1 MHDPAPVP
9 STPQR
14 PVTDVYH
21 GTEVVDEY
29 RWLEDGADPRVL
41 RWSRAQD
48 RRAADWLGKSPLH
61 RRILREVSAWY
72 RTGRWSVLGIWSQGA
87 AAGSSPAGPRVFLLR
102 SDPRHPRPCLWAY
115 PADLAA
121 RRGELL
127 LDPSRLGGRSGLSID
142 LVSPSPDGSR
152 VALCLSRGGSEQGP
166 LRVLDLHSKRWT
178 GETLPRVHG
187 ATAGGSAAWAPDGRG
202 IYYTRY
208 PGEERPEADRAFF
221 QRVYYHPWG
230 SDPSGDR
237 EVMGQEL
244 PRDAEIR
251 LAGDPETGTL
261 LVTVAHGDGGEFSHY
276 LRTPEGRF
284 LRVTGPKDGIK
295 GAALGREGLFL
306 LDFRGDTGG
315 RVLRLPPGEGDLAQA
330 EELLPA
336 GPWSCQ
342 EICPHHHALYV
353 SQQRGGLGRLLE
365 VALPAGSPGP
375 RVVATPPYSE
385 VAALT
390 SVPGGELLFLL
401 AQYREPRGVWT
412 LPPGS
417 RRPRRSELTFPVLP
431 VLKTLTLR
439 QEFATSK
446 DGTKVPLTLLLPRGF
461 RRHGPAPLLLEGY
474 GGYGISLGPDYEL
487 PYAAWYQEGG
497 ARAVAHLRGGG
508 EFGEA
513 WHKAGMLTRKQN
525 VFDDFIACAEHLV
538 RRGYVRSGR
547 LAVIGGSNGGL
558 TVGALLTQRPE
569 LAAAVLGVVGV
580 FDALRSEVEANG
592 EFNIPEFGSVK
603 DPEQFE
609 ALRAYSPYH
618 RVQPGTPYPA
628 VLLTTGENDH
638 RVNPFHSRKMIARL
652 QASST
657 SRLPLL
663 LRAYRSFGHGP
674 QAVDDVT
681 ATLADQ
687 YTFLLEVLARGER
700 ESASAHRKRRRSRP

>member
-1 MHDPAPVP
+1 M
-9 STPQR
+9 
-14 PVTDVYH
+14 
-21 GTEVVDEY
+21 G
-29 RWLEDGADPRVL
+29 
-41 RWSRAQD
+41 
-48 RRAADWLGKSPLH
+48 RRS
-61 RRILREVSAWY
+61 
-72 RTGRWSVLGIWSQGA
+72 
-87 AAGSSPAGPRVFLLR
+87 
-102 SDPRHPRPCLWAY
+102 
-115 PADLAA
+115 
-121 RRGELL
+121 
-127 LDPSRLGGRSGLSID
+127 PSRSS
-142 LVSPSPDGSR
+142 
-152 VALCLSRGGSEQGP
+152 
-166 LRVLDLHSKRWT
+166 W
-178 GETLPRVHG
+178 
-187 ATAGGSAAWAPDGRG
+187 
-202 IYYTRY
+202 
-208 PGEERPEADRAFF
+208 
-221 QRVYYHPWG
+221 
-230 SDPSGDR
+230 
-237 EVMGQEL
+237 
-244 PRDAEIR
+244 
-251 LAGDPETGTL
+251 
-261 LVTVAHGDGGEFSHY
+261 
-276 LRTPEGRF
+276 
-284 LRVTGPKDGIK
+284 
-295 GAALGREGLFL
+295 
-306 LDFRGDTGG
+306 
-315 RVLRLPPGEGDLAQA
+315 
-330 EELLPA
+330 
-336 GPWSCQ
+336 
-342 EICPHHHALYV
+342 
-353 SQQRGGLGRLLE
+353 
-365 VALPAGSPGP
+365 
-375 RVVATPPYSE
+375 
-385 VAALT
+385 
-390 SVPGGELLFLL
+390 
-401 AQYREPRGVWT
+401 
-412 LPPGS
+412 
-417 RRPRRSELTFPVLP
+417 
-431 VLKTLTLR
+431 
-439 QEFATSK
+439 
-446 DGTKVPLTLLLPRGF
+446 PRGF

>member
-1 MHDPAPVP
+1 M
-9 STPQR
+9 
-14 PVTDVYH
+14 
-21 GTEVVDEY
+21 
-29 RWLEDGADPRVL
+29 
-41 RWSRAQD
+41 
-48 RRAADWLGKSPLH
+48 
-61 RRILREVSAWY
+61 
-72 RTGRWSVLGIWSQGA
+72 
-87 AAGSSPAGPRVFLLR
+87 
-102 SDPRHPRPCLWAY
+102 
-115 PADLAA
+115 
-121 RRGELL
+121 
-127 LDPSRLGGRSGLSID
+127 
-142 LVSPSPDGSR
+142 
-152 VALCLSRGGSEQGP
+152 
-166 LRVLDLHSKRWT
+166 
-178 GETLPRVHG
+178 
-187 ATAGGSAAWAPDGRG
+187 
-202 IYYTRY
+202 
-208 PGEERPEADRAFF
+208 
-221 QRVYYHPWG
+221 
-230 SDPSGDR
+230 
-237 EVMGQEL
+237 
-244 PRDAEIR
+244 
-251 LAGDPETGTL
+251 
-261 LVTVAHGDGGEFSHY
+261 
-276 LRTPEGRF
+276 
-284 LRVTGPKDGIK
+284 
-295 GAALGREGLFL
+295 
-306 LDFRGDTGG
+306 
-315 RVLRLPPGEGDLAQA
+315 
-330 EELLPA
+330 
-336 GPWSCQ
+336 
-342 EICPHHHALYV
+342 
-353 SQQRGGLGRLLE
+353 
-365 VALPAGSPGP
+365 
-375 RVVATPPYSE
+375 
-385 VAALT
+385 
-390 SVPGGELLFLL
+390 
-401 AQYREPRGVWT
+401 
-412 LPPGS
+412 
-417 RRPRRSELTFPVLP
+417 
-431 VLKTLTLR
+431 
-439 QEFATSK
+439 
-446 DGTKVPLTLLLPRGF
+446 
-461 RRHGPAPLLLEGY
+461 EGY